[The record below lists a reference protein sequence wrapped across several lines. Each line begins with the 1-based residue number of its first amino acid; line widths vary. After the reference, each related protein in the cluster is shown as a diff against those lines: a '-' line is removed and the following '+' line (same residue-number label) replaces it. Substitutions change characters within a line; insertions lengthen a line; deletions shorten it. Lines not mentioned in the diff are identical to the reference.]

1 MTKIRF
7 WYYIPEMA
15 YKNKYDTTGEASDSG
30 AHAESSF
37 ETAVC
42 KSGLSCQKASFP
54 EEMRHIDFWIEGSQ
68 TPRTAV
74 DVKSRKKVKRADD
87 KFNDEVV
94 WIEFA
99 NVQGKR
105 GWLYGDS
112 DLIAFERPNDF
123 LLVNR
128 KLLARLCEKLCDL
141 SKLNVDPRM
150 PLYTGYQRRGRKDLL
165 SLIKMADITNQ
176 IKHTMLAK
184 Q

>member
-1 MTKIRF
+1 
-7 WYYIPEMA
+7 MA
-15 YKNKYDTTGEASDSG
+15 YKNKYDKTGEASQMG
-30 AHAESSF
+30 ENAEGSF
-37 ETAVC
+37 ETSVC
-42 KSGLSCQKASFP
+42 KAGLSCEKASFP
-54 EEMRHIDFWIEGSQ
+54 EEMRHIDFWIEGDK

-112 DLIAFERPNDF
+112 DIIAFERPEDF

-141 SKLNVDPRM
+141 SKLNVDIRM
-150 PLYTGYQRRGRKDLL
+150 PLYTGYQRKGRKELL

-176 IKHTMLAK
+176 IKHTVLAK

>member
-1 MTKIRF
+1 
-7 WYYIPEMA
+7 MA
-15 YKNKYDTTGEASDSG
+15 FQIGEK
-30 AHAESSF
+30 AECSF
-37 ETAVC
+37 ETSVSKA
-42 KSGLSCQKASFP
+42 GLSCEKSSFP
-54 EEMRHIDFWIEGSQ
+54 EEMRHIDFWIEGNK

-112 DLIAFERPNDF
+112 DIIAFERPEDF

-128 KLLARLCEKLCDL
+128 KLLARLWRKAVRSLETKRRYQNASLHWL
-141 SKLNVDPRM
+141 SKKRP
-150 PLYTGYQRRGRKDLL
+150 QRSSFFD
-165 SLIKMADITNQ
+165 
-176 IKHTMLAK
+176 
-184 Q
+184 

>member
-1 MTKIRF
+1 
-7 WYYIPEMA
+7 MA
-15 YKNKYDTTGEASDSG
+15 YKNKYDKTGVAFQIGEK
-30 AHAESSF
+30 AECSF
-37 ETAVC
+37 ETSVSKA
-42 KSGLSCQKASFP
+42 GLSCEKSSFP
-54 EEMRHIDFWIEGSQ
+54 EEMRHIDFWIEGNK

-112 DLIAFERPNDF
+112 DIIAFERPEDF

-141 SKLNVDPRM
+141 SKLNVDTKM
-150 PLYTGYQRRGRKDLL
+150 PLYTGYQRKGRKDLL
-165 SLIKMADITNQ
+165 SLIKMTDITTQ
-176 IKHTMLAK
+176 IKYTALAK